1 VPSQKCITLLNE
13 LFFFF
18 LSWGCALYT
27 GAHYTWHFTVYQ
39 NAILGCHGTG
49 KCNSNG
55 LMLFSLCAHHELSIT
70 NTIFQQADKFKNT
83 WMHPRSRQ
91 WHMLD
96 YAVVRQR
103 DRRDVLITRCMRGA
117 DCWSDHRLLRSKMNL
132 QLTLKKKSAQS
143 KPLRKL
149 KIARIS
155 PNMETLKQN
164 LHEALSNI
172 EQTHVSVEEEWSSFR
187 KAVYSAAADTLGF
200 VERKHQD
207 WFDENEGDVLK
218 LTHNLH
224 KIHKDYIVDK
234 SMQQ

>member
-1 VPSQKCITLLNE
+1 
-13 LFFFF
+13 
-18 LSWGCALYT
+18 
-27 GAHYTWHFTVYQ
+27 
-39 NAILGCHGTG
+39 
-49 KCNSNG
+49 
-55 LMLFSLCAHHELSIT
+55 
-70 NTIFQQADKFKNT
+70 
-83 WMHPRSRQ
+83 
-91 WHMLD
+91 MLD

-132 QLTLKKKSAQS
+132 QLALKKKTARS

-149 KIARIS
+149 NITRIS

-172 EQTHVSVEEEWSSFR
+172 EQTHVSLEEEWSSFR

-234 SMQQ
+234 SSSKKKQDYQQARQLLQQRLRKIKNDWWDRKAEELQAAAENHDMRTLHDGLRRRLWTQDDWDNPGKIV